1 MMSVNRKT
9 AVRRCCVISF
19 VLLFLLNSSWL
30 FAASYIVKDGKA
42 ESEIIKRSI
51 GLNPKDVKNVTLGER
66 SDTDG
71 GKTPLK
77 VLFIGNSQLRKF
89 KVPIIIE
96 GCDPAGA
103 QEFGAFE
110 RIDQSTWLR
119 PGGREKLVFVKKASS
134 SRMCF
139 GKQSNLK
146 EERQDGSV
154 YCNGCSVGN
163 RPFRRG
169 ENR

>member
-1 MMSVNRKT
+1 MMRVHREVKMKR
-9 AVRRCCVISF
+9 VCVINFS
-19 VLLFLLNSSWL
+19 LLFLLNSSWL

-96 GCDPAGA
+96 KLSESAPADYP
-103 QEFGAFE
+103 
-110 RIDQSTWLR
+110 RIVARQAVMS
-119 PGGREKLVFVKKASS
+119 GGDL
-134 SRMCF
+134 
-139 GKQSNLK
+139 KQQWNAGLGLD
-146 EERQDGSV
+146 E
-154 YCNGCSVGN
+154 
-163 RPFRRG
+163 
-169 ENR
+169 

>member
-1 MMSVNRKT
+1 MDALER
-9 AVRRCCVISF
+9 
-19 VLLFLLNSSWL
+19 VLRIGREPPSDRWAPDRFRQAAAEGKKRWHEIEKLFEVQYSM
-30 FAASYIVKDGKA
+30 
-42 ESEIIKRSI
+42 
-51 GLNPKDVKNVTLGER
+51 
-66 SDTDG
+66 
-71 GKTPLK
+71 
-77 VLFIGNSQLRKF
+77 F
-89 KVPIIIE
+89 K